1 MLSMLRRNLNAPTL
15 IAIVALVFAMVGGA
29 VAANSSGGGKA
40 EASADGKRGPRG
52 PKGARGPAGPTGP
65 QGPAGAPG
73 APGAKGDPGGAGAPG
88 ISPTGT
94 AFGGNQK
101 GCTEGGVEFKGANT
115 TVACNGV
122 KGQNGADG
130 ETGFTEVL
138 PGGKT
143 ETGTW
148 GSLQE
153 EGELGVVPVSFNIP
167 LLAAPD
173 PVLVEKDENGTANG
187 CPGLVGGSPQA
198 DPGKLCLYINS
209 EIGTLF
215 EDQNEVPPINK
226 VTFVNPTIQLGSGPE
241 AAAPSGVI
249 LQVGACETAPCVV
262 YGTWAVTA
270 AN

>member
-1 MLSMLRRNLNAPTL
+1 MVSMLRRNLNAPTL
-15 IAIVALVFAMVGGA
+15 IAVVALVFAMVGGA

-52 PKGARGPAGPTGP
+52 PKGARGPAGPAGP

-73 APGAKGDPGGAGAPG
+73 APGAKGDVGAPG
-88 ISPTGT
+88 VNPVGT

-101 GCTEGGVEFKGANT
+101 GCAEGGVEFKGANT

-130 ETGFTEVL
+130 QTGFTEVL
-138 PGGKT
+138 PAGST

-148 GSLQE
+148 GALLKDE
-153 EGELGVVPVSFNIP
+153 ELGIVPVSFNIP

-173 PVLVEKDENGTANG
+173 PVLVKQGENGTANG
-187 CPGLVGGSPQA
+187 CPGLIGESPQA
-198 DPGKLCLYINS
+198 DPGKLCVYINS
-209 EIGTLF
+209 ETGTLF
-215 EDQNEVPPINK
+215 EDPNEDPPIEPIS
-226 VTFVNPTIQLGSGPE
+226 FLNPTVQLGTPAGP
-241 AAAPSGVI
+241 AAPSGVV
-249 LQVGACETAPCVV
+249 LQLSECEGEPCVV

-270 AN
+270 ANTP